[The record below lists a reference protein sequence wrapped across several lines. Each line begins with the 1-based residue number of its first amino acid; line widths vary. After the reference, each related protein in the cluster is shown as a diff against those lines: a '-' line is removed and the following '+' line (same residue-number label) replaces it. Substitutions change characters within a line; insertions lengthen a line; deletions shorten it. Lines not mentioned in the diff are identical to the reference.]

1 MNIKILSVILA
12 VLPCVGFAATT
23 RNNSADGAGRFG
35 IRAPSLSIGPA
46 VKAKNI
52 NTAPKST
59 ANTTNMAN
67 VANETPAE
75 SAADA
80 EPEPVASESAEAIVS
95 ANVGPDECRVAYREC
110 MDDFCLLD
118 ESEGGRCSCSNNIK
132 QSKSLIQEI
141 QEIELAAEKQFTE
154 GVERERLGA
163 KAKFVKF
170 GESEQAQKSS
180 RRTGIDLV
188 AWINGGSSAASL
200 DADDDI
206 GDNLYDMAADS
217 CSFILD
223 MCDKPRAEM
232 EEKLYQ
238 REVMKDC
245 KNFSTYLAEQKRA
258 AESNRRTADAAV
270 RSATLDMLTTTNKY
284 NRGECLLA
292 YRACIADK
300 GGCGVQFEN
309 CLDAKLLERRA
320 NACENVLDQCMAVK
334 TFVLDDWRDEAK
346 MILADAA
353 VYSDKNMRLTCN
365 AKIRA
370 CLEDGCSINTDS
382 GCLTNVNVAAGVCP
396 IIDECN
402 EKIPGIKQVWND
414 KLAALRT
421 DFCQNDV
428 DRCLRDKCG
437 ENFTG
442 PQCVGKSS
450 AEIVELCP
458 KKMFNSCK
466 NEKFYDVIVS
476 SVLLQMNYQM
486 VQGCINY
493 YDNMLG
499 RVCGTDMNCLPKSD
513 IVEGL
518 KTVSDN
524 EAELREQVRA
534 ESKKAVADFFKQFEK
549 DATVDACKSAQQ
561 PAGRKSL
568 KDSVFTTAKMVAENG
583 AENRYL
589 ADLESKLMQI
599 KRTKGLGASRDWCLS
614 TYQVEKKP
622 KGTNNQDMS
631 YSYIKSVSFEPSLCN
646 CHVCRM
652 QRVCAVGGESKWQSA
667 LGGAFG
673 GATEFG
679 SIGTL
684 VNFGWGTA
692 IGGALGALAG
702 GYAGYQSGGE
712 DTFCQEI
719 ESCEDIDASGV
730 DGGCRGENL

>member
-1 MNIKILSVILA
+1 MKIKILSVILA
-12 VLPCVGFAATT
+12 LLPCVGFAAT
-23 RNNSADGAGRFG
+23 RNGETVDGVGRFG

-46 VKAKNI
+46 VKTKNL
-52 NTAPKST
+52 NAPK
-59 ANTTNMAN
+59 NTTNSATN
-67 VANETPAE
+67 NAGSGTTTTETVAEE
-75 SAADA
+75 
-80 EPEPVASESAEAIVS
+80 EPVVSESAEAIVT
-95 ANVGPDECRVAYREC
+95 ANVGPDECRAAYREC

-118 ESEGGRCSCSNNIK
+118 ESEGGRCSCSDNIK

-141 QEIELAAEKQFTE
+141 QEIELAAEKQYTE

-180 RRTGIDLV
+180 RRTGIDFV
-188 AWINGGSSAASL
+188 AWINSGGTSASL

-206 GDNLYDMAADS
+206 GDNLYYMAADA

-223 MCDKPRAEM
+223 MCEKPRAEM

-238 REVMKDC
+238 REVTKDC
-245 KNFSTYLAEQKRA
+245 KTFSTYLAEQKRA

-270 RSATLDMLTTTNKY
+270 RSATLDMLSTTNKY

-292 YRACIADK
+292 YRACISDK

-309 CLDAKLLERRA
+309 CLDSKLLERRA

-334 TFVLDDWRDEAK
+334 TFVLDDWKDEAK

-365 AKIRA
+365 AKIRE
-370 CLEDGCSINTDS
+370 CLEEGCSINTDS

-396 IIDECN
+396 IIDECDA
-402 EKIPGIKQVWND
+402 KIPGIKQTWKD
-414 KLAALRT
+414 KLSELRT

-428 DRCLRDKCG
+428 DTCLRNKCG

-458 KKMFNSCK
+458 KAMFTSCK
-466 NEKFYDVIVS
+466 NEKFYDTIVS

-493 YDNMLG
+493 YDEMLG

-513 IVEGL
+513 IVESL
-518 KTVSDN
+518 KKIPSDDTD
-524 EAELREQVRA
+524 LRAQVRA
-534 ESKKAVADFFKQFEK
+534 ESKTAVKNFFKQFEK
-549 DATVDACKSAQQ
+549 EATVAACKSAQQ
-561 PAGRKSL
+561 PAGRATL
-568 KDSVFTTAKMVAENG
+568 KDSVFTTAKMIAEMG

-589 ADLESKLMQI
+589 ADLESRVAEL
-599 KRTKGLGASRDWCLS
+599 SREQDVEEARNNCL
-614 TYQVEKKP
+614 TVYRPEKKP
-622 KGTNNQDMS
+622 TGTSTEDMS
-631 YSYIKSVSFEPSLCN
+631 YSYIKSVSFEPDLRN

-652 QRVCAVGGESKWQSA
+652 QHVCTVGGESKAASA
-667 LGGAFG
+667 LKAGAGGLAA
-673 GATEFG
+673 GA
-679 SIGTL
+679 SAGTM
-684 VNFGWGTA
+684 VNVGWGTA
-692 IGGALGALAG
+692 IGALLGAGAG
-702 GYAGYQSGGE
+702 VWGGIESGGKE
-712 DTFCQEI
+712 TFCQEV
-719 ESCEDIDASGV
+719 ESCEDI
-730 DGGCRGENL
+730 NM

>member
-1 MNIKILSVILA
+1 MKIKILSVILA
-12 VLPCVGFAATT
+12 LLPCVGFAAT
-23 RNNSADGAGRFG
+23 RNGETVDGAGRFG

-46 VKAKNI
+46 VKTKNL
-52 NTAPKST
+52 NAPK
-59 ANTTNMAN
+59 NTTNSATN
-67 VANETPAE
+67 NTNSGTTTTETVAEE
-75 SAADA
+75 
-80 EPEPVASESAEAIVS
+80 EPVVSESAEAIVI
-95 ANVGPDECRVAYREC
+95 ANVGPDECRAAYREC

-118 ESEGGRCSCSNNIK
+118 ESEGGRCSCSDNIK

-141 QEIELAAEKQFTE
+141 QEIELAAEKQYTE

-180 RRTGIDLV
+180 RRTGIDFV
-188 AWINGGSSAASL
+188 AWINSGGTSASL

-206 GDNLYDMAADS
+206 GDNLYYMAADA

-223 MCDKPRAEM
+223 MCEKPRAEM

-238 REVMKDC
+238 REVTKDC
-245 KNFSTYLAEQKRA
+245 KTFSTYLAEQKRA

-270 RSATLDMLTTTNKY
+270 RSATLDMLSTTNKY

-300 GGCGVQFEN
+300 GGCGVNFEN
-309 CLDAKLLERRA
+309 CLDSKLLERRA

-334 TFVLDDWRDEAK
+334 TFVLDDWKDEAK

-365 AKIRA
+365 AKIRE
-370 CLEDGCSINTDS
+370 CLEEGCSINTDS
-382 GCLTNVNVAAGVCP
+382 GCLTNINVAAGVCP
-396 IIDECN
+396 IIDECDA
-402 EKIPGIKQVWND
+402 KIPGMKQTWKD
-414 KLAALRT
+414 KLSELRT

-428 DRCLRDKCG
+428 DTCLRNKCG

-466 NEKFYDVIVS
+466 NEKFYDTIVS

-493 YDNMLG
+493 YDEMLG

-513 IVEGL
+513 IVESL
-518 KTVSDN
+518 KKIPTD
-524 EAELREQVRA
+524 ETDLRAQVRA
-534 ESKKAVADFFKQFEK
+534 ESKTAVKNFFKQFEK
-549 DATVDACKSAQQ
+549 EATVAACKSAQQ
-561 PAGRKSL
+561 PAGRATL
-568 KDSVFTTAKMVAENG
+568 KDSVFTTAKMIAEIG

-589 ADLESKLMQI
+589 ADLESRVAEL
-599 KRTKGLGASRDWCLS
+599 SREQDVEEARNNCL
-614 TYQVEKKP
+614 TVYRPEKKP
-622 KGTNNQDMS
+622 TGTSTEDMS
-631 YSYIKSVSFEPSLCN
+631 YSYIKSVSFEPDLRN

-652 QRVCAVGGESKWQSA
+652 QRVCTVGGESEWQSA
-667 LGGAFG
+667 LKAGAGGVAEGFS
-673 GATEFG
+673 AG
-679 SIGTL
+679 SMINL
-684 VNFGWGTA
+684 GWGSV
-692 IGGALGALAG
+692 IGAALFGAAK
-702 GYAGYQSGGE
+702 GYAGYQSGGKQ
-712 DTFCQEI
+712 TFCQEV
-719 ESCEDIDASGV
+719 ESCEDI
-730 DGGCRGENL
+730 NM

>member
-1 MNIKILSVILA
+1 MKVRILFVILA
-12 VLPCVGFAATT
+12 VLPCVGVAAT
-23 RNNSADGAGRFG
+23 RDNGAAGAGRFG

-46 VKAKNI
+46 VKSKNI
-52 NTAPKST
+52 NAVAKPAT
-59 ANTTNMAN
+59 NTTN
-67 VANETPAE
+67 VADKTNETPAE

-80 EPEPVASESAEAIVS
+80 EPEPVASESAEAIVA

-118 ESEGGRCSCSNNIK
+118 ESEGGRCSCSDNIK

-163 KAKFVKF
+163 KAKFVRF

-200 DADDDI
+200 GADDDI

-223 MCDKPRAEM
+223 MCEKPRAEM

-238 REVMKDC
+238 REVIKDC

-270 RSATLDMLTTTNKY
+270 RSATLDMLSTTNKY

-300 GGCGVQFEN
+300 GGCGVNFEN

-346 MILADAA
+346 MLLADAA
-353 VYSDKNMRLTCN
+353 VYTDKNMRLTCN

-402 EKIPGIKQVWND
+402 EKIPGIKQSWND

-493 YDNMLG
+493 YDDMLG

-513 IVEGL
+513 IVLTMRTLPNTEQGL
-518 KTVSDN
+518 AK
-524 EAELREQVRA
+524 LRDKVKQ
-534 ESKKAVADFFKQFEK
+534 ESKTAVAQFFKQFENE
-549 DATVDACKSAQQ
+549 ATVAACKSAQQ
-561 PAGRKSL
+561 PAGRATL
-568 KDSVFTTAKMVAENG
+568 KDSVFTTAKMIAEMG

-589 ADLESKLMQI
+589 ADLESRVAELSQQQDVEAA
-599 KRTKGLGASRDWCLS
+599 RNNCL
-614 TYQVEKKP
+614 TVYKPEKKP
-622 KGTNNQDMS
+622 TGTSTEDMS
-631 YSYIKSVSFEPSLCN
+631 YSYIKSVSFEPSLRN
-646 CHVCRM
+646 C
-652 QRVCAVGGESKWQSA
+652 RVRVVLPK
-667 LGGAFG
+667 
-673 GATEFG
+673 
-679 SIGTL
+679 
-684 VNFGWGTA
+684 VHPWG
-692 IGGALGALAG
+692 
-702 GYAGYQSGGE
+702 QW
-712 DTFCQEI
+712 
-719 ESCEDIDASGV
+719 
-730 DGGCRGENL
+730 

>member
-1 MNIKILSVILA
+1 MKIKILSVILA
-12 VLPCVGFAATT
+12 LLPCVGFAAT
-23 RNNSADGAGRFG
+23 RNGETVDGAGRFG
-35 IRAPSLSIGPA
+35 IREPSLSIGPA
-46 VKAKNI
+46 VKTKNL
-52 NTAPKST
+52 NAPK
-59 ANTTNMAN
+59 NTTNSATN
-67 VANETPAE
+67 NTNSGTTTTETVVE
-75 SAADA
+75 
-80 EPEPVASESAEAIVS
+80 EEPVVSESAEAIVT
-95 ANVGPDECRVAYREC
+95 ANVGPDECRAAYREC

-118 ESEGGRCSCSNNIK
+118 ESEGGRCSCSDNIK

-141 QEIELAAEKQFTE
+141 QEIELAAEKQYTE

-180 RRTGIDLV
+180 RRTGIDFV
-188 AWINGGSSAASL
+188 AWINSGGTSASL

-206 GDNLYDMAADS
+206 GDNLYYMAADA

-223 MCDKPRAEM
+223 MCEKPRAEM

-238 REVMKDC
+238 REVTKDC
-245 KNFSTYLAEQKRA
+245 KTFSTYLAEQKRA

-270 RSATLDMLTTTNKY
+270 RSATLDMLSTTNKY

-334 TFVLDDWRDEAK
+334 TFVLDDWKDEAK

-365 AKIRA
+365 AKIRE
-370 CLEDGCSINTDS
+370 CLEEGCSINTDS
-382 GCLTNVNVAAGVCP
+382 GCLTNINVAAGVCP
-396 IIDECN
+396 IIDECDA
-402 EKIPGIKQVWND
+402 KIPGIKQTWKD
-414 KLAALRT
+414 KLSELRT

-428 DRCLRDKCG
+428 DTCLRNKCG

-458 KKMFNSCK
+458 RAMFTSCK
-466 NEKFYDVIVS
+466 NEKFYDTIVS

-493 YDNMLG
+493 YDEMLG

-513 IVEGL
+513 IVESL
-518 KTVSDN
+518 KKIPSDDTD
-524 EAELREQVRA
+524 LRAQVRA
-534 ESKKAVADFFKQFEK
+534 ESKTAVKNFFKQFEK
-549 DATVDACKSAQQ
+549 EETVAACKSAQQ
-561 PAGRKSL
+561 PAGRATL
-568 KDSVFTTAKMVAENG
+568 KDSVFTTAKMIAEMG

-589 ADLESKLMQI
+589 ADLESRVAEL
-599 KRTKGLGASRDWCLS
+599 SRAQDVEDARNNCL
-614 TYQVEKKP
+614 TVYRPEKKP
-622 KGTNNQDMS
+622 TGTSTEDMS
-631 YSYIKSVSFEPSLCN
+631 YSYIKSVSFEPDLRN

-652 QRVCAVGGESKWQSA
+652 QRVCTVGGESKAASA
-667 LGGAFG
+667 LKAGAGGLAA
-673 GATEFG
+673 GA
-679 SIGTL
+679 SAGTM
-684 VNFGWGTA
+684 VNVGWGTA
-692 IGGALGALAG
+692 IGAVVGGAAGAVGGAL
-702 GYAGYQSGGE
+702 SGGE
-712 DTFCQEI
+712 QTFCQEI
-719 ESCEDIDASGV
+719 ESCEDI
-730 DGGCRGENL
+730 NM